1 MRNLTE
7 ANNIHLVLAFEG
19 ANYKN
24 SLPLLLAQEVLG
36 NGRRM
41 GRLQQNILN
50 KHVFISEAQALN
62 VNYSDTGLFGIKL
75 AGASSHVYVFVCR
88 PKKSLMLQLPN

>member
-1 MRNLTE
+1 VRNLTE

-41 GRLQQNILN
+41 GRLQQHILN